1 MTAPAVFELI
11 DISYAYH
18 GRIVA
23 LHDVDLTIQAGEAL
37 VVLGPNGSGKS
48 TLLKV
53 LDGLYRPSSG
63 RLLAFGRD
71 VTRAADDP
79 ELGYWLHRRVGLVF
93 QEPDVQL
100 FSPTVFDDV
109 AFGPLQL
116 GWPAERVR
124 EAVQRVLE
132 ELDLAHLADR
142 APFELSGGEKKRV
155 ALATVL
161 VMEPEVILLD
171 EPTAN
176 LDPRSR
182 AHLIDLL
189 ATLHQ
194 RGHTLVIATHELD
207 LAALLATRVVVF
219 GEREHRPVAEGTPD
233 EILTDHELL
242 LATNLVHDHPH
253 RHGPIV
259 HSHPHWHD
267 AEHQHD
273 HGTEHE
279 T

>member
-1 MTAPAVFELI
+1 MRTVFELHRV
-11 DISYAYH
+11 SYAYH
-18 GRIVA
+18 GRIPA
-23 LHDVDLTIQAGEAL
+23 LVDVDLTIAAGEAL

-48 TLLKV
+48 TLLKI

-63 RLLAFGRD
+63 QIFAFGRD
-71 VTRAADDP
+71 ITSAADDP
-79 ELGYWLHRRVGLVF
+79 ELGYWLHQRVGLVF

-116 GWPAERVR
+116 GWSPDRVR
-124 EAVQRVLE
+124 DAVQRVLA
-132 ELDLAHLADR
+132 ELALEHLADR

-176 LDPRSR
+176 LDPRSH
-182 AHLIDLL
+182 AQLIELL
-189 ATLHQ
+189 AALHA

-207 LAALLATRVVVF
+207 LAAALGTRLIVF
-219 GEREHRPVAEGTPD
+219 GEREHRPIAEGLPAQV
-233 EILTDHELL
+233 LADHELL
-242 LATNLVHDHPH
+242 LTANLIHEHLH
-253 RHGPIV
+253 WHGSLQ

-267 AEHQHD
+267 PEHQHD
-273 HGTEHE
+273 HD
-279 T
+279 

>member
-1 MTAPAVFELI
+1 MTQPVFELHGV
-11 DISYAYH
+11 SYVYH

-23 LHDVDLTIQAGEAL
+23 LRDVDLTVAAGEAV

-48 TLLKV
+48 TLLKI
-53 LDGLYRPSSG
+53 LDGLYRPTAG

-71 VTRAADDP
+71 VTAAADDP
-79 ELGYWLHRRVGLVF
+79 ELGYWLHQRVGLVF

-100 FSPTVFDDV
+100 FSPTVVEDV

-116 GWPAERVR
+116 GWSSERVDA
-124 EAVQRVLE
+124 AVARVLE
-132 ELDLAHLADR
+132 ELEIAHLADR

-161 VMEPEVILLD
+161 VMEPEVVLLD

-182 AHLIDLL
+182 AQLIDLL
-189 ATLHQ
+189 GALHA
-194 RGHTLVIATHELD
+194 RGRTLVIATHELD
-207 LAALLATRVVVF
+207 LAATLATRVVVF
-219 GEREHRPVAEGTPD
+219 GEREHRPIADGPPD
-233 EILTDHELL
+233 RILDDRDLL
-242 LATNLVHDHPH
+242 LAANLVHEHLH
-253 RHGPIV
+253 WHGPIA

-267 AEHQHD
+267 IEHQH
-273 HGTEHE
+273 EHD
-279 T
+279 

>member
-1 MTAPAVFELI
+1 MSAPAVFELTG
-11 DISYAYH
+11 ISYSYH

-23 LHDVDLTIQAGEAL
+23 LRDVDLTVRRGEAL

-63 RLLAFGRD
+63 RLVAFGRD
-71 VTRAADDP
+71 VTAAADDP
-79 ELGYWLHRRVGLVF
+79 ELGYWLHQRVGLVF

-116 GWPAERVR
+116 GWPADRVR
-124 EAVQRVLE
+124 DAVQRVLE
-132 ELDLAHLADR
+132 ELHLTHLASR

-161 VMEPEVILLD
+161 VMEPDVILLD

-189 ATLHQ
+189 AALHQ

-219 GEREHRPVAEGTPD
+219 GEQEHRPVAEGTPD
-233 EILTDHELL
+233 EILADHALL

-273 HGTEHE
+273 HDVEH
-279 T
+279 

>member
-1 MTAPAVFELI
+1 MSAPAVFELTG
-11 DISYAYH
+11 ISYAYH
-18 GRIVA
+18 GRIIA
-23 LHDVDLTIQAGEAL
+23 LRDVDLTVRPGETL

-53 LDGLYRPSSG
+53 LDGLYRPTSG

-71 VTRAADDP
+71 VTAAADDP
-79 ELGYWLHRRVGLVF
+79 ELGYWLHQRVGLVF

-116 GWPAERVR
+116 GWPPERVR
-124 EAVQRVLE
+124 AAVERVLE
-132 ELDLAHLADR
+132 ELGLSHLADR

-161 VMEPEVILLD
+161 VMEPEVVLLD

-182 AHLIDLL
+182 AQLIDLL
-189 ATLHQ
+189 AAIHQ
-194 RGHTLVIATHELD
+194 QGRTLVIATHELD

-219 GEREHRPVAEGTPD
+219 GEREHRPVAEGKPA
-233 EILTDHELL
+233 EILSDLALL
-242 LATNLVHDHPH
+242 RATNLVHEHPH
-253 RHGPIV
+253 WHGPV
-259 HSHPHWHD
+259 FHSHPHWHD

-273 HGTEHE
+273 HGPEHRS
-279 T
+279 